1 MEAGLN
7 SQATNGTN
15 GHMKGDSKG
24 VGFFKVGVAED
35 DGPVQGDNG

>member
-7 SQATNGTN
+7 SQATNGIN

-35 DGPVQGDNG
+35 DGPVEGDNG